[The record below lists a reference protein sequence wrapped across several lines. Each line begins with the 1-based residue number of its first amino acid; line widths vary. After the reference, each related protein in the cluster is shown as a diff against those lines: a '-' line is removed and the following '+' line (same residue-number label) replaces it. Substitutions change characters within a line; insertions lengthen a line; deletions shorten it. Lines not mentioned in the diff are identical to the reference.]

1 MRWRFCN
8 WNWPRFVLLEL
19 SGEVKGK
26 VCWSRVFLTT
36 TELVKECCDHLVP
49 HLRRGHSPVT
59 LPVLRPQS
67 ELEGVQVGN
76 VQVGTVQV
84 GTVQVGAGHH
94 GLQEDMMALAAPT
107 FFLLSLIDTLS
118 EILYVLP

>member
-8 WNWPRFVLLEL
+8 WNWPRFVLLEP
-19 SGEVKGK
+19 SAEVEGK

-36 TELVKECCDHLVP
+36 AELGKECCDHLVP
-49 HLRRGHSPVT
+49 HLRRGHSPLP

-67 ELEGVQVGN
+67 ELEG

>member
-19 SGEVKGK
+19 SDEVEGK
-26 VCWSRVFLTT
+26 VCWSRVFLPTV
-36 TELVKECCDHLVP
+36 ELCKEGCDNPVP
-49 HLRRGHSPVT
+49 HLRRRHSPVI

-67 ELEGVQVGN
+67 ELEG
-76 VQVGTVQV
+76 VQV

-118 EILYVLP
+118 EILYILP

>member
-19 SGEVKGK
+19 SDEVEGK

-36 TELVKECCDHLVP
+36 AELGKECCDHLVP
-49 HLRRGHSPVT
+49 HLRRGHSPLT

-67 ELEGVQVGN
+67 ELEG
-76 VQVGTVQV
+76 VQV

-107 FFLLSLIDTLS
+107 FFILSLIDTLS
-118 EILYVLP
+118 EKLYVLLL